1 MDFRIAAIV
10 VGLAAA
16 CSPALARDSDNRNP
30 PATTHVAALPNVGA
44 AAVER
49 TGSLPHHH
57 AGKTLAKRKGAEA
70 TLATADGTSLTAPPS
85 FSADAVGWRLIEDA
99 ATGARLGL
107 PEKLVPRAG
116 VSQTGSRWSSA
127 QGQIQ
132 VETFRLSEAA
142 LPALFEQ
149 EKKTS
154 RREIASSELKADAFV
169 ITGTQGLKNF
179 VVRAQA
185 HGGEVRGI
193 TILYDQATEGIMDRV
208 AAAMANSF
216 SGFPDPNEGLL
227 PGIKRAVEYGTAI
240 VVGSDGDLIA
250 PAHLTDECQAI
261 TVPPLG
267 HAERIAVDAVNDI
280 GLIRLYGVRS
290 LVAAPLGG
298 GASPA
303 GDLTLVGVADPLA
316 QAGADQISRAA
327 AHITAQG
334 LEPAPKLGFAGAAAV
349 EAGGTVA
356 GMVDLRPAV
365 VAGGSATQAATLV
378 PAEAIRVFL
387 QAQGIAPAAGS
398 AEPAVIGQ
406 SIMRVICVHK

>member
-10 VGLAAA
+10 AGLAAV
-16 CSPALARDSDNRNP
+16 CLPASAKDSDNRNP
-30 PATTHVAALPNVGA
+30 PATTHVAALPNAGA

-57 AGKTLAKRKGAEA
+57 AGKGLPKRKGTEA
-70 TLATADGTSLTAPPS
+70 ALATADGTSLTAPPS

-116 VSQTGSRWSSA
+116 ASQTGSRWSSA

-132 VETFRLSEAA
+132 VETFRLGEAA

-169 ITGTQGLKNF
+169 IAGTQGLKNF
-179 VVRAQA
+179 VMRAQA
-185 HGGEVRGI
+185 RGGEVRGI

-216 SGFPDPNEGLL
+216 SGFPDPNEGPL
-227 PGIKRAVEYGTAI
+227 PGMKRAVEYGSAI
-240 VVGSDGDLIA
+240 VVGSDGDLIT

-267 HAERIAVDAVNDI
+267 HAERIAADAVNDI
-280 GLIRLYGVRS
+280 ALIRLYGVHN

-298 GASPA
+298 AGQT

-316 QAGADQISRAA
+316 QAGADQTTSAA
-327 AHITAQG
+327 ARITAQG

-349 EAGGTVA
+349 GAEGNVA
-356 GMVDLRPAV
+356 GMVDLKPAV
-365 VAGGSATQAATLV
+365 VAGGSAMQAATLI
-378 PAEAIRVFL
+378 PAEAVRAFL
-387 QAQGIAPAAGS
+387 QAQGIAPRAVSAGPAA
-398 AEPAVIGQ
+398 IGQ
-406 SIMRVICVHK
+406 SVMRVICVHK